1 MRRAEATMPDS
12 DEPALEEYDPAGFP
26 PEGYCAEDEAGIAR
40 ELLAGGWEPGRIDTS
55 VAHPARMYDYYLGG
69 KDNYPV
75 DRDAAEEVLAVLP
88 EGRDMARANR
98 AFLGRAVRFLAAQGI
113 RQFLDIGTGIP
124 GPGNTGDVSREAAP
138 DARVVYVDNDPIVLS
153 HTQSLLAHHDPG
165 HTTVIEADL
174 RKPDSILAHPD
185 VHRVLDFER
194 PVAVLM
200 VAVLHFLRDVDD
212 PAGAV
217 ELIKRAIPDGGYL
230 VLSHGTGDFEPDR
243 ASFAVQ
249 GYNQASAPFVLRS
262 RKQVAGFFDGL
273 DLVDPGLVQIPWW
286 RPDGEV
292 PEDSDK
298 IWIYGGVGYKGER

>member
-1 MRRAEATMPDS
+1 MPDPQ
-12 DEPALEEYDPAGFP
+12 EPAPVDYPVGEFPGEDDPGV
-26 PEGYCAEDEAGIAR
+26 AR
-40 ELLAGGWEPGRIDTS
+40 ELLVSGWDPGLIDTS

-98 AFLGRAVRFLAAQGI
+98 AFLGRAVRFLAAQGV

-124 GPGNTGDVSREAAP
+124 GPGNTGDVSRAVAP

-153 HTQSLLAHHDPG
+153 HTQSLLEHHDPG
-165 HTTVIEADL
+165 STAVIEADL
-174 RKPDSILAHPD
+174 RDPDSILTHPA
-185 VHRVLDFER
+185 VQRVLDFER
-194 PVAVLM
+194 PVAVLL

-212 PAGAV
+212 PFGAV
-217 ELIKRAIPDGGYL
+217 ERIKRAIPSGGYL
-230 VLSHGTGDFEPDR
+230 VLSHGTGDFEPER
-243 ASFAVQ
+243 AFSAVK

-262 RKQVAGFFDGL
+262 RKEISGFFDGTRL
-273 DLVDPGLVQIPWW
+273 LEPGLVQIPWW

-292 PEDSDK
+292 PPDSEK
-298 IWIYGGVGYKGER
+298 IWIYGGVGYKA